1 MAINPGSDLLSDAL
15 LAAEPQ
21 RAQAAAERLANLA
34 ANGDSAPPF
43 DTALLSQPALAQT
56 ALEPAALAQTALVQ
70 AAPQLAVTAAGI
82 SNRAAAPGKRENPY
96 EQFEV
101 AMLKSFFEM
110 MLPEKANSVFGT
122 GFAGEVWKSMFA
134 QSLANAT
141 SHAKITRV
149 AHDLEESAG
158 RAKS

>member
-21 RAQAAAERLANLA
+21 RANAAAERLASLA
-34 ANGDSAPPF
+34 ANGDTAPPF
-43 DTALLSQPALAQT
+43 DAALLPQPALAQ
-56 ALEPAALAQTALVQ
+56 
-70 AAPQLAVTAAGI
+70 AAPELALTAAGI
-82 SNRAAAPGKRENPY
+82 NNQGAMSGKRNNPY
-96 EQFEV
+96 EQFEA

-110 MLPEKANSVFGT
+110 MLPEKADSVFGT

-141 SHAKITRV
+141 SHAKITSI
-149 AHDLEESAG
+149 AHDLEQ
-158 RAKS
+158 RARRSKS